1 MKQITKND
9 LIEFL
14 KDKIS
19 AECNV
24 PRGSLDINTEF
35 INFNMDSVK
44 AVYIMD
50 QLEKFME
57 IELSPLY
64 FWDNPTID
72 SLSTFLIDKVMEF
85 RSKHP

>member
-19 AECNV
+19 AECEV
-24 PRGSLDINTEF
+24 PRESIDNHTEF

-50 QLEKFME
+50 QLEKFMG

-72 SLSTFLIDKVMEF
+72 SLSTFLVEKVMNV
-85 RSKHP
+85 RSKRL

>member
-9 LIEFL
+9 LIEIL
-14 KDKIS
+14 KEKVA
-19 AECNV
+19 AECNI
-24 PRGSLDINTEF
+24 PRESIDINTEF

-64 FWDNPTID
+64 FWDNPTIN
-72 SLSTFLIDKVMEF
+72 SLSTFLAEKVIRI
-85 RSKHP
+85 RSGHL